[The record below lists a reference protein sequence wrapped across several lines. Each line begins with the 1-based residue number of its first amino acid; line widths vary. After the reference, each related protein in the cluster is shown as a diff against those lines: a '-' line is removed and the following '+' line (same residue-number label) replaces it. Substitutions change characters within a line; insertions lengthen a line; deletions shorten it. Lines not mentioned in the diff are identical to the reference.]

1 MKTLVECIAQFR
13 LRATLAGTLCV
24 ASLAL
29 GASCPALAQNL
40 SDQPIRIATPH
51 APGFGFDITLRRL
64 APELS
69 KLLGQP
75 VRIENHPVAAGQ
87 ATAAFM
93 AEPTAASPPSE
104 RAFMFG
110 LWTPRPVSFAKGVKL
125 ACEPICDFVP
135 VLRITAANLA
145 GSAEAPAQY
154 AGFIAPAGTHPRL
167 IAQLREAMFKVMA
180 QDPLKAWSEVMGD
193 PVALIDGPG
202 YTRFLETAW
211 VHLKQVPDSKVV
223 NSARLKPE

>member
-1 MKTLVECIAQFR
+1 MKTLVEGIAQFR

-29 GASCPALAQNL
+29 GASFPAQAQNL

-51 APGFGFDITLRRL
+51 APGFGFDISLRRL

-69 KLLGQP
+69 KLLGQS

-87 ATAAFM
+87 AAAFM
-93 AEPTAASPPSE
+93 AEPTAASTPSE
-104 RAFMFG
+104 RTFVFA

-145 GSAEAPAQY
+145 GTAEAPAQY

-211 VHLKQVPDSKVV
+211 VHLKQVPDSKVA